1 MTVLIKQPSE
11 SRVYAVNFRNLLAA
25 GDSVKTVTSVTAS
38 PTAELTIGTAVIS
51 SPRVKFRVED
61 GVAGTSY
68 RINVIVTT
76 AGGDTLEGD
85 GDLEVSNL

>member
-11 SRVYAVNFRNLLAA
+11 SRVYAVNFRNLLAT
-25 GDSVKTVTSVTAS
+25 GDSITAVTSVTAS
-38 PTAELTIGTAVIS
+38 PTAELTFGTAVIS

-68 RINVIVTT
+68 KITVVVTT
-76 AGGDTLEGD
+76 TSGDTLKGD
-85 GDLEVSNL
+85 GDLEVSDL

>member
-25 GDSVKTVTSVTAS
+25 GDSVKTVVSVTTS
-38 PTAELTIGTAVIS
+38 PAAQLTLGTAVIS

-61 GVAGTSY
+61 GNAGTSY
-68 RINVIVTT
+68 KITVTVTT
-76 AGGDTLEGD
+76 TSGDTLEGD
-85 GDLEVSNL
+85 GELEVANL

>member
-25 GDSVKTVTSVTAS
+25 GDSLLAVTSVTAS
-38 PTAELTIGTAVIS
+38 PGAQLTLGTPVVI
-51 SPRVKFRVED
+51 SPRVKFRVEG

-68 RINVIVTT
+68 KITVVATT
-76 AGGDTLEGD
+76 RGGDTLEGD
-85 GDLEVSNL
+85 GDLEVTEL